1 MFMEQMAASEP
12 PPSRGGKEI
21 NGTEYKRDDSPILA
35 SRRAR
40 MEPSPIAWKP
50 IQQPVNNWME
60 IARLDSTVLAASR
73 ALLEIPS
80 QPRTA
85 SQAELR
91 GVGAGMGDRTR

>member
-1 MFMEQMAASEP
+1 
-12 PPSRGGKEI
+12 
-21 NGTEYKRDDSPILA
+21 
-35 SRRAR
+35 
-40 MEPSPIAWKP
+40 MEPSPITWKP

-80 QPRTA
+80 QPRAA